1 MFKRRIIL
9 LVKVAICQSVT
20 SWADVH
26 ELRRPGPAFSWMTA
40 RSILA
45 VHQSTVQKNS
55 ILKQFSRPPP
65 SFCLIYRWE
74 RGESGPNMNL
84 FVSRTCPINCLHHLR
99 LIRLSLQCKMTQKR
113 GGRVEWIP
121 GMDPPPCGE
130 GRSPPFPHTVG
141 RGLPARPQ
149 PVKWSKPG
157 EVARQNKGPIINF
170 FFPKEETND
179 GTILQHWTMP
189 NPVWK
194 RGIQETP
201 PIAMQCNA
209 SLTIQYW
216 ELFLW
221 IIVERK

>member
-20 SWADVH
+20 SWANEH

-65 SFCLIYRWE
+65 SFCRIYRWE
-74 RGESGPNMNL
+74 RGGSGPIWIYL
-84 FVSRTCPINCLHHLR
+84 FLRTPPHKLLTPFTADEAFITMQNDA
-99 LIRLSLQCKMTQKR
+99 KKR

-170 FFPKEETND
+170 FF
-179 GTILQHWTMP
+179 Q
-189 NPVWK
+189 K
-194 RGIQETP
+194 RKPMMEQYYSTERCQIQSGNGVFKRHHP
-201 PIAMQCNA
+201 LQCNA
-209 SLTIQYW
+209 MHP
-216 ELFLW
+216 
-221 IIVERK
+221 